1 MFGRRSIKLVSSIVF
16 ALGVSACGG
25 SSDGQPNVTVSFS
38 ASPSTVVAGNP
49 VTLMWSNTNATR
61 CRASGGFSGGKAA
74 SGSEIVTPRRCRNCG
89 VIGEL

>member
-1 MFGRRSIKLVSSIVF
+1 MLNLIKTRRVYTIFLLSIL
-16 ALGVSACGG
+16 SACGG

-49 VTLMWSNTNATR
+49 VTLTWSSTNATR

-74 SGSEIVTPRRCRNCG
+74 SGSEIVTPPTLQ
-89 VIGEL
+89 ELWSNR